1 VQSKSSDQRA
11 HQMLMVERR
20 LLVADLLKSGLSQRK
35 ILVALQGQ
43 RDPKDPSLPL
53 HKISLGTVNSDIKAI
68 MAELT
73 KVSVNRVQEAREL
86 DLARIDQM
94 LVGLWPG
101 ASSGDAEKVR
111 AATPLL
117 ARRAKMLGYDEP
129 TKVVHGGDSEA
140 APIQI
145 VYRTGPKI
153 DLTQLSDEQLEQLEN
168 IVQHQVAEEPGQPPS
183 ELE

>member
-1 VQSKSSDQRA
+1 MPPKTAESRA
-11 HQMLMVERR
+11 HQMMMAERR

-43 RDPKDPSLPL
+43 RDPKDPSRPL
-53 HKISLGTVNSDIKAI
+53 HDISLGTVNSDIKAI

-129 TKVVHGGDSEA
+129 TKVTHAGDDT

-168 IVQHQVAEEPGQPPS
+168 IVAHQVAEEPGEPPS